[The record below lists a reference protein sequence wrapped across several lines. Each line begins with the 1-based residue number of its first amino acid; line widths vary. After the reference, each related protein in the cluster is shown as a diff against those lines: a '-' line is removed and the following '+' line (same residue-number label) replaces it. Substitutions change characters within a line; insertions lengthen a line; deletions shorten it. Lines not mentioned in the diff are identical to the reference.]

1 MLDAFICQAEGYR
14 NAESYR
20 NEEGKRRGRQGE
32 GRVEVGKVKAG
43 PTIESSWR
51 GRGKADAHILHIAA
65 IGGSIAPSH
74 FRGENFAKSGRTA
87 EVPQEGTLGGKWQAE
102 KGQESG
108 AGGGGS

>member
-1 MLDAFICQAEGYR
+1 MLDAFICQAESHP

-20 NEEGKRRGRQGE
+20 NEEVKRWGRQGE
-32 GRVEVGKVKAG
+32 GRVGVGKMKAG
-43 PTIESSWR
+43 SAIESSWR
-51 GRGKADAHILHIAA
+51 GRGKADAHILRIAA

-87 EVPQEGTLGGKWQAE
+87 EVPQEGTLGGKGQAE
-102 KGQESG
+102 RGQESG